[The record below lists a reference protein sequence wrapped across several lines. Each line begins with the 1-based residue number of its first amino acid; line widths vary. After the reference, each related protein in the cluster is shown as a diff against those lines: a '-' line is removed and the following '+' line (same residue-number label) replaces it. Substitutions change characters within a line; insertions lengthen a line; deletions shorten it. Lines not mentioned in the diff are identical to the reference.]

1 MNGRTTR
8 VRLIDGATI
17 TVAEPDWCLGQHED
31 GLDLVDLSHD
41 GAQTTFYVDT
51 EHGQTE
57 LFHALVSQ
65 APYSSHPVEHRTNVA
80 VHLGHDYHRY
90 RDAAAL
96 YALADQITEQAVQ
109 LRQLARQLDEIHH
122 AGQ

>member
-1 MNGRTTR
+1 MTSRTTR

-17 TVAEPDWCLGQHED
+17 AVAEPHWCLGQHED
-31 GLDLVDLSHD
+31 GLDLVDLSHNS
-41 GAQTTFYVDT
+41 AQTTYCVDT
-51 EHGQTE
+51 ERGPAE

-65 APYSSHPVEHRTNVA
+65 APYSSHTVERVTNVA
-80 VHLGHDYHRY
+80 VYLDHDYHRF

-96 YALADQITEQAVQ
+96 FALADQIAEQAIQ